1 MAAEQPATY
10 EIFMADLSVGRG
22 AARSVVTPYTEEIQ
36 VATFLV
42 DAWMMKMLPLE
53 LVGEFVK
60 RTNKKLWQE
69 YTGEEDEEESP
80 AAPAPALPVPATP
93 MFGGGGFGT
102 GTYAGGG
109 FGLAAPAAAPV
120 TAAPKPAPAPKVE
133 ESKPSPPD
141 EDIEMEVCEEVL
153 EWDQIEFSTQDLQ
166 EIRDSILAS
175 LKKEPFRR
183 LFFELLPKAERFPYL
198 CVKKGAAT
206 HADVMLEML
215 RRNGAIVF

>member
-1 MAAEQPATY
+1 
-10 EIFMADLSVGRG
+10 MADLTQGRG

-53 LVGEFVK
+53 LVGEFVQ
-60 RTNKKLWQE
+60 RTNRKLYQE
-69 YTGEEDEEESP
+69 FTGEKDEEDD
-80 AAPAPALPVPATP
+80 APAPAPAPAPAVSATP
-93 MFGGGGFGT
+93 MFGGGGGFGST
-102 GTYAGGG
+102 AYAGSG

-120 TAAPKPAPAPKVE
+120 AAPPKPAPAPKVE
-133 ESKPSPPD
+133 ERKPPVMD
-141 EDIEMEVCEEVL
+141 ANGDVEMEVCEEAQD
-153 EWDQIEFSTQDLQ
+153 WDDIEFSTQDLQ
-166 EIRDSILAS
+166 EIRDSILVS

-183 LFFELLPKAERFPYL
+183 LFFELLPKAERYPYL